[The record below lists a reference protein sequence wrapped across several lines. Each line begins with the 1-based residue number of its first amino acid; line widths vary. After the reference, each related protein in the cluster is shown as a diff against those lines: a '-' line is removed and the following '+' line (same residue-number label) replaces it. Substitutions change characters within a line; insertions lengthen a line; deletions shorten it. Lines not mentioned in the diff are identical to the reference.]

1 MTENEEK
8 RLMENAY
15 TLRRELIQ
23 KMLNDT
29 RDIDLECGYPSA
41 IKINDYATMF
51 DRNGVGTR
59 VVKLWPE
66 ECWNVI
72 PEIVEDE
79 KNETSFEKKWKEL
92 DKKFHI
98 SDYLYRIDVLSGIG
112 RFGVLLL
119 GVNDGK
125 KLSEPLDKKNC
136 ELIYLKPLSE
146 YVVTV
151 KDKEKEATSPRFG
164 LPTRYALK
172 TEAVDGEMN
181 AGETEVHWTRVIHV
195 ADNRG
200 VSETFGTPR
209 LEPVYNYVL
218 DLKKTLGG
226 SAEMFWKGGFPG
238 YAFEATP
245 ERTDPLTTEE
255 KAALREEFLNFSNKL
270 QRYIALVGVTAKSMT
285 PQIADPQPQFST
297 QLKAMCVTLGVPYRV
312 FMGTEES
319 KLAGSQD
326 DKRWNRRVSK
336 RQNSYLTPRLVRP
349 LVDRLIEL
357 GVLPE
362 AEYEVKWPSLEELDP
377 KEASE
382 VAKNKTEAMTKYAAA
397 GVEAVMGPR
406 HFLTLVLGF
415 TDDEADDITKEAETW
430 VDDHLSE
437 NDLEDVPKEDDED
450 KR

>member
-362 AEYEVKWPSLEELDP
+362 AGYEVKWPSLEELDP

>member
-362 AEYEVKWPSLEELDP
+362 ARYEVKWPSLEELDP

>member
-362 AEYEVKWPSLEELDP
+362 AGYEVKWPSLEELDP

-450 KR
+450 E